1 MVMLCGGLMLRST
14 TAFGVQKKDATKTA
28 ITQRRNMIAHPEKLL
43 NIEEL
48 LWALTLGLLYLAII
62 N

>member
-1 MVMLCGGLMLRST
+1 
-14 TAFGVQKKDATKTA
+14 
-28 ITQRRNMIAHPEKLL
+28 MIAHPEKLL

-48 LWALTLGLLYLAII
+48 LWALTLGLLYLVII